1 MYRTIE
7 ERLMEWKH
15 QSNKKPLI
23 IQGARQVGKTFIVE
37 KFAQE
42 NYKTCVEINFQ
53 LEHAA
58 KEFFSVPHSYE
69 EMLHFIEI
77 NNIEKD
83 FTDPKNVLV
92 FFDEIQEVPQLITAL
107 KVFKLKCPYDVIC
120 SGSMLG
126 VTLNRVPSF
135 PVGYVDNITM
145 YPLSFKEFVIANGM
159 DRKYVDLIKESVEK
173 KEAVSPAIH
182 DKFNELYNLYLVV
195 GGLPEAVQ
203 AYVDT
208 KSIAQSTKVL
218 KRLSQDYKGD
228 IATYADRSVR
238 LKALECYESLPIQ
251 LAKDNKK
258 FQYKLVRDGYNARYY
273 DTSLAWLE
281 NGGLTYKVNR
291 LKTIDDPLSVYVEM
305 PIFKVY
311 SFDTGILASWFDES
325 VITQILED
333 ALQVYKGVIYENSI
347 AILLKQNGYASYYFE
362 PSATSE
368 IDFVTYYKGQIVP
381 IEVKGGLHKKS
392 KSFTSFIKKYNTKL
406 AFRVSKRNI
415 GYEKE
420 TNTYFLPHY
429 ALAYVLEEKW
439 I

>member
-7 ERLMEWKH
+7 ERLMEWK
-15 QSNKKPLI
+15 QQTNKKPLI
-23 IQGARQVGKTFIVE
+23 IQGARQVGKTYIVE
-37 KFAQE
+37 KFAKE
-42 NYKTCVEINFQ
+42 NYKTVVEFNFQ
-53 LEHAA
+53 LDIST
-58 KEFFSVPHSYE
+58 KEFFSTPRSYE
-69 EMLHFIEI
+69 DMLHYIEI
-77 NNIEKD
+77 NNVEKD
-83 FTDPKNVLV
+83 FSNPKEVLI
-92 FFDEIQEVPQLITAL
+92 FFDEVQEVPQLITAL
-107 KVFKLKCPYDVIC
+107 KAFQLKCVYDVIC

-135 PVGYVDNITM
+135 PVGYVDMVTM
-145 YPLSFKEFVIANGM
+145 YPMSFKEFVIANGI

-182 DKFNELYNLYLVV
+182 DKFNELFNIYLVI

-203 AYVDT
+203 AYLDS
-208 KSIAQSTKVL
+208 KSIAQSTNVL
-218 KRLSQDYKGD
+218 KRLSQDFKGD
-228 IATYADRSVR
+228 IATYADRHVR
-238 LKALECYESLPIQ
+238 LKALECYESLPLQ

-258 FQYKLVRDGYNARYY
+258 FQYKLVRDGYNARYF
-273 DTSLAWLE
+273 DASLSWLE
-281 NGGLTYKVNR
+281 NGGLTYKTNR
-291 LKTIDDPLSVYVEM
+291 VKTIEDPLSVYTEL

-311 SFDTGILASWFDES
+311 SFDTGILTSWFDAS
-325 VITQILED
+325 VITKILED
-333 ALQVYKGVIYENSI
+333 ALQVYKGVLYENST
-347 AILLKQNGYASYYFE
+347 AILLKQNGYACYYFE
-362 PSATSE
+362 PSSTSE

-381 IEVKGGLHKKS
+381 IEVKGGLKKKK
-392 KSFTSFIKKYNTKL
+392 KSFTSFIKKYNTPL